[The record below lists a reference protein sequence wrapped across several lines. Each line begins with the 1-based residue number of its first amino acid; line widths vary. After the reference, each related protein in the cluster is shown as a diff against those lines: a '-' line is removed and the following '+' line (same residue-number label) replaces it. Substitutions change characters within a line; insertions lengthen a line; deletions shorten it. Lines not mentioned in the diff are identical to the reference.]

1 MGFEIGEDKT
11 FEKGIKNPFFK
22 SPDS

>member
-1 MGFEIGEDKT
+1 MEFEIMKYKT
-11 FEKGIKNPFFK
+11 FEKGIKNLLFK